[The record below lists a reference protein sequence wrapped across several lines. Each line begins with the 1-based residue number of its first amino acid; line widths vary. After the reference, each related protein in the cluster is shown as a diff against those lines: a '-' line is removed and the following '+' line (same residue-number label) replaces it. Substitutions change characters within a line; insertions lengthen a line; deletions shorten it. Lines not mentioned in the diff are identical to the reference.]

1 MRRRSPTYREAVDS
15 RTSSV
20 NTRPQ
25 AATAASVDRPDRS
38 STAGGGLRTWAQF
51 LGAGLVWGASFLFMT
66 VALTGVSFTQVA
78 WTRTVLGALT
88 LGLVVLAV
96 RPRVDGGPVLPREP
110 VVWLHFLVIGV
121 VGCVVPFLLF
131 SWAQQSVTS
140 SLASILN
147 ATTPIMTALIATLAF
162 RVEKLDAS
170 RWLGVLVGI
179 VGVVVIIAPWQSEL
193 AGSLAGQLACLGAT
207 ACYGVMFGYTRRF
220 LSGRPIAQTTFAFLQ
235 VGMGGAVMLLLTPL
249 LAVGPV
255 RLDVA
260 VVVCLAILGI
270 LGTGLAYVW
279 NIGVIRAWGPTN
291 ASTVTYVTPVV
302 GVLLGVLILRE
313 PLSWN
318 EPLGAL
324 VVMVGILLAQGRVRM
339 SRRGV
344 PRA

>member
-1 MRRRSPTYREAVDS
+1 MRR
-15 RTSSV
+15 V
-20 NTRPQ
+20 NTRTEPTN
-25 AATAASVDRPDRS
+25 AAPAASAPT
-38 STAGGGLRTWAQF
+38 STGFSGAPGTRGGGLRTWAQF
-51 LGAGLVWGASFLFMT
+51 LAAGLVWGASFLFIA
-66 VALTGVSFTQVA
+66 VALTGLSFTQVA
-78 WTRTVLGALT
+78 WARLVLGALT
-88 LGLVVLAV
+88 LGVVVLVA

-110 VVWLHFLVIGV
+110 IVWLHFLVIGV
-121 VGCVVPFLLF
+121 TGCVVPFLLF
-131 SWAQQSVTS
+131 AWAQQSVTS

-147 ATTPIMTALIATLAF
+147 ATTPIMTAIIATLAF

-179 VGVVVIIAPWQSEL
+179 VGVTIIIAPWSAEL
-193 AGSLAGQLACLGAT
+193 GGDLLGQLAILGAT

-220 LSGRPIAQTTFAFLQ
+220 LSGRPIAATTFAFLQ

-270 LGTGLAYVW
+270 AGTGLAYVW
-279 NIGVIRAWGPTN
+279 NIAVIRDWGPTN

-302 GVLLGVLILRE
+302 GVVLGVLILGE
-313 PLSWN
+313 PLTWN

-324 VVMVGILLAQGRVRM
+324 VVMAGILLAQGRVRM
-339 SRRGV
+339 PRRAV
-344 PRA
+344 ARA

>member
-1 MRRRSPTYREAVDS
+1 
-15 RTSSV
+15 
-20 NTRPQ
+20 
-25 AATAASVDRPDRS
+25 
-38 STAGGGLRTWAQF
+38 
-51 LGAGLVWGASFLFMT
+51 
-66 VALTGVSFTQVA
+66 
-78 WTRTVLGALT
+78 
-88 LGLVVLAV
+88 
-96 RPRVDGGPVLPREP
+96 
-110 VVWLHFLVIGV
+110 
-121 VGCVVPFLLF
+121 
-131 SWAQQSVTS
+131 
-140 SLASILN
+140 
-147 ATTPIMTALIATLAF
+147 
-162 RVEKLDAS
+162 
-170 RWLGVLVGI
+170 
-179 VGVVVIIAPWQSEL
+179 
-193 AGSLAGQLACLGAT
+193 
-207 ACYGVMFGYTRRF
+207 MFGYTRRF